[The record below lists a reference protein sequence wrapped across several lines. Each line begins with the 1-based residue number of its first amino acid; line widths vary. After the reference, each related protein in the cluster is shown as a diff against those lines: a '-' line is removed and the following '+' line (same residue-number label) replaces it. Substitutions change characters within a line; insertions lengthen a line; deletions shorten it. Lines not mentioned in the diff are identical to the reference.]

1 MSKFSDNPSLS
12 IFAEMYYSICK
23 KIEQDTVMEVYS
35 NLHSVNSV
43 ARVNDLTNFKVYCIF
58 NKD

>member
-1 MSKFSDNPSLS
+1 MSRFSDNPSLS
-12 IFAEMYYSICK
+12 IFTEMYCSICK

-35 NLHSVNSV
+35 NLHLLNSV
-43 ARVNDLTNFKVYCIF
+43 ARVNDLTTFKVYCIF